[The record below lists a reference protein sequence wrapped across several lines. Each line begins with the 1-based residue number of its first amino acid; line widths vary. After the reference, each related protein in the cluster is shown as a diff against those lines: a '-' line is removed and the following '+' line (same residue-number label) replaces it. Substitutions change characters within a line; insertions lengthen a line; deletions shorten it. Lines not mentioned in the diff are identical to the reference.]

1 MEFIV
6 VSSQLKNILYRNKF
20 GQYSCLKNVPL
31 TGQST
36 LHFKRAMTN
45 PMSLILPE
53 PELLKTTVYLTIHI

>member
-20 GQYSCLKNVPL
+20 GQYSCLKNASL
-31 TGQST
+31 R
-36 LHFKRAMTN
+36 LINIALRAMTN